1 MVLGSCACCAG
12 MLPFWVILCGICVAL
27 ALWVGALYS
36 DDRLNTKL
44 SEYAGLQNS
53 GVLSDNH
60 AEAPK
65 HNSQAWGSPGLPK
78 SSLDPVHPWK
88 VSVCTEPLVQDRS
101 NPIGTGHSPSM
112 SRLVVSVQ
120 PFAAW
125 GILRSTQDRSRLK
138 ADQYR
143 KSPRISARE
152 PFGCLR
158 ERAVR

>member
-1 MVLGSCACCAG
+1 MAASLYTTQKATIITSNSCA
-12 MLPFWVILCGICVAL
+12 
-27 ALWVGALYS
+27 
-36 DDRLNTKL
+36 L
-44 SEYAGLQNS
+44 SAATRSFGSQPGLQNS

-78 SSLDPVHPWK
+78 SLDPVHPWK